1 MSNYQRIYNRLRK
14 AGMTDAVALGFL
26 GNWQQESWCEPNRLQ
41 NDFGPMRIASR
52 NYTARVMSGSISR
65 QQFGTDQK
73 GFGVAQWTYVNEART
88 AGRKFDLYDFW
99 KRYGGKPLDNLDM
112 QIDFVLWELMNG
124 YRGVRIALEGCTDL
138 KTATEII
145 CRRYEQPA
153 NNNVETRYELAREIE
168 TQIDKN
174 QWDAAE
180 KAEKGGQNMTKDT
193 AVNIVLAIARNEIGY
208 REKISGVGLDDPQAN
223 AGSGNYTKYARD
235 LDRLGN
241 FYNTPKQGFMWCDV
255 FVDWCFVA
263 AFGPKIGREIIF
275 QPVGSAGAGCSFSL
289 SYYQQAGHFHPGD
302 PQPGDQIFYTYQ
314 AGEISHTGIVETVSG
329 GTVTVI
335 EGNTSDSVGRRTY
348 QLGDSRIAG
357 YGTPNWALVN
367 SVSTPDTGS
376 QDGAAQA
383 PAAAQPAED
392 SHAHGKTCDVTL
404 PELRQGDTG
413 KPVERLQTL
422 LIGRGYYCGGRSYG
436 GREQPDGEF
445 GPATEV
451 AVRDLQLAAGINQDG
466 VVGSDEWSALINS

>member
-26 GNWQQESWCEPNRLQ
+26 GNWQQESGCEPNRLQ

-52 NYTARVMSGSISR
+52 TYTARAMSGSISR

-73 GFGVAQWTYVNEART
+73 GYGLAQWTYVNDART

-99 KRYGGKPLDNLDM
+99 QHYGGKSLDDLDM
-112 QIDFVLWELMNG
+112 QIDFALWELMNG

-208 REKISGVGLDDPQAN
+208 REKNSAAGLDDPTAN

-275 QPVGSAGAGCSFSL
+275 QPVGSAGAGCALSL

-383 PAAAQPAED
+383 AAAAQPAED
-392 SHAHGKTCDVTL
+392 IHANGKTCDVRL

-422 LIGRGYYCGGRSYG
+422 LIGRDYYCGGRSYG

-451 AVRDLQLAAGINQDG
+451 AVKDLQLAAGINQDG
-466 VVGSDEWSALINS
+466 VVGSDTWSALINL

>member
-26 GNWQQESWCEPNRLQ
+26 GNWQQESGCEPNRLQ

-73 GFGVAQWTYVNEART
+73 GYGLAQWTYVNDART
-88 AGRKFDLYDFW
+88 DGRKFDLWDFW
-99 KRYGGKPLDNLDM
+99 KHYGGKLDNLDM
-112 QIDFVLWELMNG
+112 QIDFALWELMNG

-174 QWDAAE
+174 QWDTAE

-208 REKISGVGLDDPQAN
+208 REKISGSGLDDPQAN

-376 QDGAAQA
+376 HDGAAQA

-392 SHAHGKTCDVTL
+392 IHVPDRNVGHIRLPLRAHLFVR
-404 PELRQGDTG
+404 PPPLRRGTVSLGVGVQ
-413 KPVERLQTL
+413 PYRRL
-422 LIGRGYYCGGRSYG
+422 S
-436 GREQPDGEF
+436 
-445 GPATEV
+445 
-451 AVRDLQLAAGINQDG
+451 LA
-466 VVGSDEWSALINS
+466 SADR

>member
-26 GNWQQESWCEPNRLQ
+26 GNWQQESGCEPNRIQ
-41 NDFGPMRIASR
+41 NDFDPYRTASR
-52 NYTARVMSGSISR
+52 NYTARAMSGVISR

-73 GFGVAQWTYVNEART
+73 GYGLAQWTYVNDART
-88 AGRKFDLYDFW
+88 DGRKFDLWDFW
-99 KRYGGKPLDNLDM
+99 KHYGGKLDNLDM
-112 QIDFVLWELMNG
+112 QIDFALWELMNG

-208 REKISGVGLDDPQAN
+208 REKISGSGLDDPQAN

-348 QLGDSRIAG
+348 ALGDSRIAG
-357 YGTPNWALVN
+357 YGTPNWALVD

-383 PAAAQPAED
+383 PAAAHPAED
-392 SHAHGKTCDVTL
+392 IAPGKTCDVTL
-404 PELRQGDTG
+404 PELRHGDTG

-422 LIGRGYYCGGRSYG
+422 LIGRGYDCGGRRYG

-451 AVRDLQLAAGINQDG
+451 AVKDLQLAAGINQDG

>member
-26 GNWQQESWCEPNRLQ
+26 GNWQQESGCEPNRIQ
-41 NDFGPMRIASR
+41 NDFDPYRTASR
-52 NYTARVMSGSISR
+52 NYTARAMSGVISR

-73 GFGVAQWTYVNEART
+73 GYGLAQWTYVNDART
-88 AGRKFDLYDFW
+88 DGRKFDLWDFW
-99 KRYGGKPLDNLDM
+99 KHYGGKLDNLDM
-112 QIDFVLWELMNG
+112 QIDFALWELMNG

-208 REKISGVGLDDPQAN
+208 REKISGSGLDDPQAN

-235 LDRLGN
+235 LDRLEN
-241 FYNTPKQGFMWCDV
+241 YYNTPKQGFMWCDV

-357 YGTPNWALVN
+357 YGTPNWVLVN
-367 SVSTPDTGS
+367 SVSTPDTGN
-376 QDGAAQA
+376 QGGAAQD
-383 PAAAQPAED
+383 PAAAQSAED
-392 SHAHGKTCDVTL
+392 ITVPGKTCDVTL

-445 GPATEV
+445 GSATEV
-451 AVRDLQLAAGINQDG
+451 AVKDLQLAAGINQDG
-466 VVGSDEWSALINS
+466 VVGSDEWSALINT

>member
-26 GNWQQESWCEPNRLQ
+26 GNWQQESGCEPDRLQ
-41 NDFGPMRIASR
+41 NDFDPYRTASR

-99 KRYGGKPLDNLDM
+99 QHYGGKLDDLDM
-112 QIDFVLWELMNG
+112 QIDFALWELMNG

-153 NNNVETRYELAREIE
+153 NNNVDTRYELALEIE

-174 QWDAAE
+174 QWVAAG
-180 KAEKGGQNMTKDT
+180 KAEEGGQSMGKNI
-193 AVNIVLAIARNEIGY
+193 AANIVLAIARNEIGY
-208 REKISGVGLDDPQAN
+208 REKNSSVGLDDPQAN
-223 AGSGNYTKYARD
+223 AGTGNYTKYARD

-241 FYNTPKQGFMWCDV
+241 YYNGPKQGFAWCDV

-263 AFGPKIGREIIF
+263 AFGPKIGREIIY

-289 SYYQQAGHFHPGD
+289 SYYQQAGHFHPGN

-314 AGEISHTGIVETVSG
+314 PGEISHTGIVESVSA

-335 EGNTSDSVGRRTY
+335 EGNTSDGVGRRTY

-376 QDGAAQA
+376 QGAAA
-383 PAAAQPAED
+383 PDPEAAQPAAGSSVSD
-392 SHAHGKTCDVTL
+392 KICNVTL
-404 PELRQGDTG
+404 PELRLGDAG

-451 AVRDLQLAAGINQDG
+451 AVRDLQLAAEISQDG
-466 VVGSDEWSALINS
+466 VVGSDTWSALINL

>member
-26 GNWQQESWCEPNRLQ
+26 GNWQQESGCEPNRLQ

-52 NYTARVMSGSISR
+52 NYTARAMSGVISR

-73 GFGVAQWTYVNEART
+73 GYGLAQWTYVNDART
-88 AGRKFDLYDFW
+88 DGRKFDLWDFW
-99 KRYGGKPLDNLDM
+99 KHYGGKLDNLDM
-112 QIDFVLWELMNG
+112 QIDFALWELMNG

-208 REKISGVGLDDPQAN
+208 REKISGSGLDDPEAN

-392 SHAHGKTCDVTL
+392 IHVPGKTCDVTL

-422 LIGRGYYCGGRSYG
+422 LIGRGYYCGGSSYG

>member
-26 GNWQQESWCEPNRLQ
+26 GNWQQESGCEPNRLQ

-73 GFGVAQWTYVNEART
+73 GYGLAQWTYVNDART
-88 AGRKFDLYDFW
+88 DGRKFDLWDFW
-99 KRYGGKPLDNLDM
+99 KHYGKALDDLDM
-112 QIDFVLWELMNG
+112 QIDFALWELMNG

-208 REKISGVGLDDPQAN
+208 REKISGSGLDDPQAN

-241 FYNTPKQGFMWCDV
+241 FYNTPKQGYMWCDV

-263 AFGPKIGREIIF
+263 AFGPQIGREIIF

-314 AGEISHTGIVETVSG
+314 AGEISHTGIVESVSG

-383 PAAAQPAED
+383 PAEAQPAED
-392 SHAHGKTCDVTL
+392 IHVPGKTCDVTL
-404 PELRQGDTG
+404 PELRQGDAG

-422 LIGRGYYCGGRSYG
+422 LIGRGYYCGGRSYR

-451 AVRDLQLAAGINQDG
+451 AVKDLQLAAGINQDG